1 MNHWALNYIGL
12 PYRSGGR
19 DREGVDCWG
28 LLRLI
33 YGERKGIVLPELP
46 GIDASSVL
54 EISREILDGQQGN
67 WFEVRTPADMDA
79 VAMSMRDVLH
89 HVGVWTTADGGR
101 VIHSWK
107 GASVVADTI
116 RNLKWRGIRT
126 IRFFKYGPHH

>member
-33 YGERKGIVLPELP
+33 YRERKGILLPDLP
-46 GIDASSVL
+46 GIDAGGVL
-54 EISREILDGQQGN
+54 EISREILARHHEN
-67 WFEVRTPADMDA
+67 WFEIGMPADMDV
-79 VAMSMRDVLH
+79 VAMSMRDTLH
-89 HVGVWTTADGGR
+89 HVGVWTMADGGK

-107 GASVVADTI
+107 GSSVVADAI

-126 IRFFKYGPHH
+126 IRFFRYGCRH